1 MGRASTVAREPS
13 VTGRP
18 TMTGKPGVTAIPAA
32 TSITTMPGKPAATSE
47 PTPVKSTTGN
57 SPIPKSTVHVPAIDE
72 TTSPIT
78 ALGPT
83 PAVIGLAKPAIVKTT
98 TVKISGIPS
107 FKERPIVSIVIVIP
121 IVTVPGRI
129 IIISISGEFVIIRHR
144 AGCIGIPIRVL
155 VYGRRRRIYR
165 PYRNGKTNMCIHVYL
180 SVAFDG
186 NQAGPYDSRKC
197 K

>member
-32 TSITTMPGKPAATSE
+32 VREPGATSKPAATSE
-47 PTPVKSTTGN
+47 PSAAKSTTGN
-57 SPIPKSTVHVPAIDE
+57 SAIPNSTVHVPAIDE

-78 ALGPT
+78 RLGKAAT
-83 PAVIGLAKPAIVKTT
+83 IIGLAKPAIVKTT

-107 FKERPIVSIVIVIP
+107 FKERPIVSIVIVILV
-121 IVTVPGRI
+121 VTVPGRI
-129 IIISISGEFVIIRHR
+129 VIISIAGEFVFIRYR
-144 AGCIGIPIRVL
+144 AGRISIPIRVL
-155 VYGRRRRIYR
+155 VHGRRRRIYR

-186 NQAGPYDSRKC
+186 NQAGPYDSREC

>member
-1 MGRASTVAREPS
+1 MGSSSAVAREPT
-13 VTGRP
+13 VTGRS
-18 TMTGKPGVTAIPAA
+18 TMTGKSGVTNIPTAVREPCV
-32 TSITTMPGKPAATSE
+32 TSKPAATSE
-47 PTPVKSTTGN
+47 SAPVKSTIGN
-57 SPIPKSTVHVPAIDE
+57 AAIPKSTVHVPAIDE

-78 ALGPT
+78 RLGKAAT
-83 PAVIGLAKPAIVKTT
+83 IIGLAKPAIVKTT

-144 AGCIGIPIRVL
+144 AGSIGISIRIL
-155 VYGRRRRIYR
+155 VHGRRRRIYR
-165 PYRNGKTNMCIHVYL
+165 PNRNGKTNTRIHVYL
-180 SVAFDG
+180 RVAFDG